1 MTTLR
6 KSTYEELTAFC
17 DIEKQVHAQAFI
29 NSSSLETHRKN
40 FANKNIVYL
49 SIENKAGSLAGYF
62 ILALEADR
70 KTVEFRRIIIDENER
85 GIGQEAIREME
96 LYCKKQLAAK
106 RIWLDVYEDNEKGK
120 HIYEKLGYKRFK
132 QGKYGD
138 RVLFYYEKTL

>member
-6 KSTYEELTAFC
+6 KSTYEELTVFR

-49 SIENKAGSLAGYF
+49 SIENKAGNLAGYF

-85 GIGQEAIREME
+85 
-96 LYCKKQLAAK
+96 
-106 RIWLDVYEDNEKGK
+106 
-120 HIYEKLGYKRFK
+120 
-132 QGKYGD
+132 
-138 RVLFYYEKTL
+138 